1 MSTHAALVSRSSV
14 SSRSSRNSGQ
24 TLIGLLVVI
33 VIGIV
38 LYMALL
44 GRRKGP
50 DGEERPSIA
59 TSSIDRG
66 EGVALGSNIAQ
77 IQQFIVMYKGE
88 NDGKVPA
95 SLDELKSASKFPAEM
110 FINPVDKKPLV
121 YDPAS
126 GAIGVAPNSSV
137 GVPGTPKIPI
147 PGGGTLAN

>member
-1 MSTHAALVSRSSV
+1 MSTHVSLVSSSQRS
-14 SSRSSRNSGQ
+14 RRGGQ

-44 GRRKGP
+44 GPRKGK
-50 DGEERPSIA
+50 DGEERPSI
-59 TSSIDRG
+59 TSASIDRG
-66 EGVALGSNIAQ
+66 QGVALGSNIGQ
-77 IQQFIVMYKGE
+77 IQQFIGIYKSE

-110 FINPVDKKPLV
+110 FVNPVDNKPLV
-121 YDPAS
+121 YDPATGS
-126 GAIGVAPNSSV
+126 IGVAPDSSV